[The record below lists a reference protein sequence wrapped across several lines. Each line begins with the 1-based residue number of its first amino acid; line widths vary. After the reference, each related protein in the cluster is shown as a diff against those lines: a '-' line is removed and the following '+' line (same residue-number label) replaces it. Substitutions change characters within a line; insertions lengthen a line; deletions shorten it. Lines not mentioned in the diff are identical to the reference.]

1 MPAVSVARRV
11 AEALPQISS
20 LPPSL
25 DGSPLLYAM
34 ALTSVMS
41 IACLGI
47 AVAGWMAR
55 DTWRDRWCVHPRS
68 LLFGFRGM
76 VGLAGFAAFFRS
88 MPEVLYL
95 QVYGDPDVSTAV
107 QAGIITAK
115 RVADSLALW
124 LVLGWMLILVCIYPH
139 LVLVLKHGT
148 VRKIRVDPLSTWP
161 RLVRPVVCFILILG
175 VASAFAYGKVYAH

>member
-1 MPAVSVARRV
+1 MTIAKRT
-11 AEALPQISS
+11 AEVLPQLSP
-20 LPPSL
+20 LPPSF
-25 DGSPLLYAM
+25 DGNPFLYAA
-34 ALTSVMS
+34 ALTSVMC

-55 DTWRDRWCVHPRS
+55 DTWRDRWNVHPRS
-68 LLFGFRGM
+68 LLFGFRAM
-76 VGLAGFAAFFRS
+76 MGLAGFAAFFRS

-95 QVYGDPDVSTAV
+95 QVYGDPDVSAAT
-107 QAGIITAK
+107 QAFILTAK

-124 LVLGWMLILVCIYPH
+124 LVLSWMLILVSIYPH
-139 LVLVLKHGT
+139 ICLVLKHGT
-148 VRKIRVDPLSTWP
+148 VRQIRVDPLSTWP

>member
-1 MPAVSVARRV
+1 MGIARRSV
-11 AEALPQISS
+11 EQLNSLS
-20 LPPSL
+20 NLPPSF

-55 DTWRDRWCVHPRS
+55 DTWRDRWCVLPRS
-68 LLFGFRGM
+68 LLFGFRAM
-76 VGLAGFAAFFRS
+76 MGLAGFAAFFRS
-88 MPEVLYL
+88 LPEVLYL
-95 QVYGDPDVSTAV
+95 QVYGDPDVSPSV
-107 QAGIITAK
+107 QAAIITAK
-115 RVADSLALW
+115 RVADSMALW

-148 VRKIRVDPLSTWP
+148 VRQIRADPFSTWP
-161 RLVRPVVCFILILG
+161 RLARPFVCFMVILV
-175 VASAFAYGKVYAH
+175 VASGFAYGKVYAH